1 MYSKEIVLNG
11 TKNTRTL
18 SNLIN
23 KDGLSIKDNLLI
35 RSDALNKIDE
45 EDINTL
51 CNVYNLKRIFDFRT
65 DAEVYGK
72 PDVVIDG
79 VKYIHNPILGSDK
92 IGISKKGEKEDFD
105 AFIEILHKNGVESS
119 KNYMLRTYKTLVEL
133 DFACCGYSR
142 FLHELLDDVGG
153 ASLWHCS
160 AGKDRAGFATILVLY
175 LLDFEFDDIVCDYL
189 ATNLFYSENVN
200 RLCNKFGE
208 EYRPILNSLFGVCK
222 DYVDVLINTC
232 DELYGGFDNYIKDV
246 LKFSDEDKLKL
257 KSIYLR

>member
-1 MYSKEIVLNG
+1 MHSEKIILNG

-45 EDINTL
+45 EDVNIL
-51 CNVYNLKRIFDFRT
+51 CKKYKLKRIFDLRT
-65 DAEVYGK
+65 DAEIYGK
-72 PDVVIDG
+72 PDVVMDG

-105 AFIEILHKNGVESS
+105 AFVNILQKNGVESS
-119 KNYMLRTYKTLVEL
+119 KNYMMRTYKTLVEL
-133 DFACCGYSR
+133 DFACNGYSK
-142 FLHELLDDVGG
+142 FLHELLNDVSG

-175 LLDFEFDDIVCDYL
+175 LLDFDLDVIIEDYL
-189 ATNLFYSENVN
+189 ATNLFYMENVN
-200 RLCNKFGE
+200 KLCVKFGE
-208 EYRPILNSLFGVCK
+208 EYRPVLESLFGVEK
-222 DYVDVLINTC
+222 TYFDILIETC
-232 DELYGGFDNYIKDV
+232 NSLYGGFDNYIKDV
-246 LKFSDEDKLKL
+246 LKFSEEDKVKL
-257 KSIYLR
+257 KSIYLM